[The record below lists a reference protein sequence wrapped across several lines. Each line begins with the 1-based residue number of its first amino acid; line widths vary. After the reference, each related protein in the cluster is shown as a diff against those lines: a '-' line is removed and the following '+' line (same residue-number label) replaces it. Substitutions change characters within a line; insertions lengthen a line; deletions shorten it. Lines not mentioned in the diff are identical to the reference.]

1 MTTSGTTIFN
11 PDLAEAFEEAF
22 ERLGPGENGLRNEI
36 RSGYDYRTARRSLNL
51 LLTEWA
57 NRGINLWTV
66 DSGEIPLIA
75 NQATYNLPTDTVD
88 IIEHVIRQY
97 TGQNQTD
104 ITINRISVSTYSTI
118 PNKNTTGRPIQVYVD
133 RAVTTPTIT
142 VWPLPQTTGT
152 YTFVYWRLRRLE
164 DAGSPASNT
173 MDIPYRFY
181 EAMIAGLA
189 YRLAQKRA
197 PEMVA
202 TLKAQYDEAW
212 DLASAE
218 DRERA
223 PLRMVPRYLDYR

>member
-11 PDLAEAFEEAF
+11 PDLSEAFEEAF
-22 ERLGPGENGLRNEI
+22 ERLGPGPDGLRNEM

-51 LLTEWA
+51 LFAEWA
-57 NRGINLWTV
+57 NKGVNMWTI
-66 DSGEIPLIA
+66 DSGEIPLIQG
-75 NQATYNLPTDTVD
+75 QATYDLPDDTVD

-104 ITINRISVSTYSTI
+104 ITINRISVATYSTI
-118 PNKNTTGRPIQVYVD
+118 PNKNTLGRPIQLYVD
-133 RAVTTPTIT
+133 RARATPTVT
-142 VWPLPQTTGT
+142 VWPLPQSTGT
-152 YTFVYWRLRRLE
+152 YTLAYWRMRRME

-173 MDIPYRFY
+173 MDIPFRFY

-189 YRLAQKRA
+189 YKLAVKRA
-197 PEMVA
+197 PEMVQE
-202 TLKAQYDEAW
+202 LKQQYIEAW
-212 DLASAE
+212 DLAAAE